1 MEKYLPLSKE
11 IRYLTRNKVKISSM
25 VCSIMIIDMVSL
37 IANRPQ
43 LSATLTFFLVLV
55 MLTINN
61 LVLKIDRHYVS
72 RELQCNIPKSIGV
85 GKVTFRDDYISCY
98 WVEKYYKDLD
108 EHQERYLKSEK
119 KDIQKGFLVIPLR
132 RGLYSLTSTNIT
144 EMEGFIDYLI
154 GRGFPIEKL
163 GDMEC
168 Y

>member
-85 GKVTFRDDYISCY
+85 GKVTFRDDYSTFTSI
-98 WVEKYYKDLD
+98 VINKLI
-108 EHQERYLKSEK
+108 EHFSGKTQVSN
-119 KDIQKGFLVIPLR
+119 
-132 RGLYSLTSTNIT
+132 S
-144 EMEGFIDYLI
+144 
-154 GRGFPIEKL
+154 
-163 GDMEC
+163 
-168 Y
+168 